1 MTHFLIQWTY
11 KDPQVRALV
20 ETPHDRAAELA
31 KAVAAFGGR
40 LHDFYY
46 SIGEFDGLAIAE
58 FPDTESCE
66 ACLMILAGGGANARM
81 KTTVLI
87 TRDEGERAMVRAGSV
102 MSGYRPPVGYASF
115 G

>member
-1 MTHFLIQWTY
+1 MPHYLLQWTY

-20 ETPHDRAAELA
+20 ETPHDRAAELV
-31 KAVAAFGGR
+31 KALQAFGGR

-46 SIGEFDGLAIAE
+46 SIGEFDGLAIVE
-58 FPDTESCE
+58 FPDNESCD
-66 ACLMILAGGGANARM
+66 ACLLVLTGAGANARL
-81 KTTVLI
+81 KATLLI

-102 MSGYRPPVGYASF
+102 ISGYRPPVGYASY

>member
-1 MTHFLIQWTY
+1 MTYYLIQWTY
-11 KDPQVRALV
+11 KDPQVKALV
-20 ETPHDRAAELA
+20 ETPHDRAAELD

-46 SIGEFDGLAIAE
+46 SIGEFDGMAIVE

-66 ACLMILAGGGANARM
+66 ACLMILAGEGANARL
-81 KTTVLI
+81 KTTLLI

-102 MSGYRPPVGYASF
+102 MSGYKPPIGYASY